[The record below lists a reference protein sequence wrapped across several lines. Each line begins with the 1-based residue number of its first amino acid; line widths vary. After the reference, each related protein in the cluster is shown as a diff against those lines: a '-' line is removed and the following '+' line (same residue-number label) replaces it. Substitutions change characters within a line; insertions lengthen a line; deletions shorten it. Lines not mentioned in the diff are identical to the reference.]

1 MVNFQLLG
9 FQIGNQHSIQF
20 QKLTGKKLFF
30 NLSPCFCLCMLVSV
44 FLYLSVYI
52 FLSLCLS
59 VSHRLS
65 VALSLTMSLSLC
77 RYVSLSVSL
86 FLFLSRSVSVS
97 LYLCLSVS
105 GSLSFSPLRLSVSP
119 PSLYLIK
126 AGYLKEPGTN
136 KQTKRVSASIG
147 KKIRLVGATDNVLFL
162 FLTFY
167 FIFFFFRKQW
177 GL

>member
-1 MVNFQLLG
+1 
-9 FQIGNQHSIQF
+9 
-20 QKLTGKKLFF
+20 
-30 NLSPCFCLCMLVSV
+30 MLVSV

-65 VALSLTMSLSLC
+65 VALSLTMSLSLSLC
-77 RYVSLSVSL
+77 RYVSMSVSL

-167 FIFFFFRKQW
+167 FILFFF
-177 GL
+177 

>member
-1 MVNFQLLG
+1 
-9 FQIGNQHSIQF
+9 
-20 QKLTGKKLFF
+20 
-30 NLSPCFCLCMLVSV
+30 MLVSV

-65 VALSLTMSLSLC
+65 VALSLTMSLSLSLSLC
-77 RYVSLSVSL
+77 RYVSMSVSL

-119 PSLYLIK
+119 PALSNQGGLPQR
-126 AGYLKEPGTN
+126 ARN
-136 KQTKRVSASIG
+136 KQTNKKGLGFHLEKNQVGRRDRQCFVSFSY
-147 KKIRLVGATDNVLFL
+147 FL
-162 FLTFY
+162 FFL
-167 FIFFFFRKQW
+167 IFFFRKQW